1 MFLFSNSTLKHK
13 NCPFNHFEQH
23 NSRQSYIEDFK
34 ISKNIKGGPLCPFH
48 NHLLRKR
55 MSFSHLICSVVL
67 KQGLITLLQVL
78 CQRNQWFMLSRLE
91 ELCLKV
97 TLDLNKKEVYTS
109 YRQSRDFKFYMSDR
123 LIGAKSSVPQQYLP
137 TDWYIL
143 NTLTDVDERFQRKGT
158 ISSRDILQS
167 LAKELKLKGF
177 LQRTNST
184 QDCLSVWFE

>member
-1 MFLFSNSTLKHK
+1 MFLFSNSTHKHK

-48 NHLLRKR
+48 NHLSRKR

-91 ELCLKV
+91 EFCLKGDIR
-97 TLDLNKKEVYTS
+97 LKKKGGLYVLKAE
-109 YRQSRDFKFYMSDR
+109 QR
-123 LIGAKSSVPQQYLP
+123 LQVLHVRSF
-137 TDWYIL
+137 DWSK
-143 NTLTDVDERFQRKGT
+143 VVC
-158 ISSRDILQS
+158 S
-167 LAKELKLKGF
+167 LAVFAYGLVYIEHL
-177 LQRTNST
+177 N
-184 QDCLSVWFE
+184 